1 MGSWQ
6 DHFTMYISS
15 HVRNKA
21 CVRNTWKLT
30 KLCYLFRV
38 MASIIVQGESCNGS
52 RGSRQHYFILRGR
65 IISDNVGHFS
75 VRLSDLADILLILAE
90 SQIKLTEN
98 VLLFSVISLLS
109 NDI

>member
-15 HVRNKA
+15 LVRNKA
-21 CVRNTWKLT
+21 CVRNKWKLT

-38 MASIIVQGESCNGS
+38 MVSIIMQGEGCNGS
-52 RGSRQHYFILRGR
+52 TGSRHYYFILRER

-75 VRLSDLADILLILAE
+75 VRLSDIADILLISAE

-98 VLLFSVISLLS
+98 MLLFSVISLLKQ
-109 NDI
+109 